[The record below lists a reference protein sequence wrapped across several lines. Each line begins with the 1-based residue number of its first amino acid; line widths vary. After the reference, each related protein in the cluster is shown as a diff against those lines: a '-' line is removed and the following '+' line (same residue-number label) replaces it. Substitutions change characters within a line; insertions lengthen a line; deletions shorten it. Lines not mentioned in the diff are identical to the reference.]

1 MNATRVFRLFISST
15 FSDFIAER
23 EALKRN
29 VFPRLEQYCAERGAQ
44 FQAIDLRWGIT
55 EQAQREHNTL
65 RICLEEVRR
74 CQQLSPRPNF
84 AVLLGNRYG
93 WEPVPARIT
102 IDHWKRL
109 KTTATSEHWNLIS
122 SSYRLDKN
130 AIPSVYCL
138 NERSAD
144 NDEAFRH
151 EAQLLAALRQAA
163 AGFKGR
169 DRLPYFTSATHQ
181 EIVLGALSKRD
192 ADGKKLNP
200 NAHVHVYERHLE
212 GMPIDHAAKDFVDWD
227 SSLAQVVPGASQRMQ
242 QLKNQLRRQLGDHY
256 HELASPWSRHGKDGA
271 VDQAYLQRFCDLF
284 LEHQMKLIDAEIALL
299 EQIDDR
305 QQREHLHQ
313 DFGYERAR
321 VFAGRK
327 PLLAKIARYTH
338 VDLPSKSGSSK
349 SKPKNLTPLILAG
362 GGGEWQ
368 IGALSPRRTASN
380 HNKTITC
387 CCVTTIYWRRSRDG
401 IAVEHT
407 FFTERRHLDL
417 LRSFRAAHR
426 SEC

>member
-256 HELASPWSRHGKDGA
+256 HE
-271 VDQAYLQRFCDLF
+271 
-284 LEHQMKLIDAEIALL
+284 
-299 EQIDDR
+299 
-305 QQREHLHQ
+305 
-313 DFGYERAR
+313 
-321 VFAGRK
+321 
-327 PLLAKIARYTH
+327 
-338 VDLPSKSGSSK
+338 
-349 SKPKNLTPLILAG
+349 
-362 GGGEWQ
+362 
-368 IGALSPRRTASN
+368 
-380 HNKTITC
+380 
-387 CCVTTIYWRRSRDG
+387 
-401 IAVEHT
+401 
-407 FFTERRHLDL
+407 
-417 LRSFRAAHR
+417 
-426 SEC
+426 